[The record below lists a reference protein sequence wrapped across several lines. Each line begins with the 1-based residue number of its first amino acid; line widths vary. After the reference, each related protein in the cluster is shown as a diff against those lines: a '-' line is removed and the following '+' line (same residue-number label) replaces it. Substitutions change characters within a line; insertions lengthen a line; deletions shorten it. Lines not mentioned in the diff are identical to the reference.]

1 MMEKNF
7 VPAANET
14 VTDFFGSNLFDISV
28 MRERLPMNVF
38 QKLSK
43 TIEEGRALDAATAD
57 IVANAM
63 KDWAVEKGAT
73 HFCHWFQ
80 PLTGLTAEKHTSFL
94 SPTKGNDVTIEFS
107 GKDLIRGEPDAS
119 SFPSG
124 SLRESFEAR
133 GYTVWDYTSPAF
145 IKEDGDNITMFIPS
159 AFCSY
164 TGDALDYKTPLLRTN
179 EAINREALRVLRA
192 LGDEKTKRVFAT
204 VGAEQEY
211 FLIEK
216 RFVENRLDIKET
228 GRTLFGARPPK
239 NMALSVHYFGAIGEQ
254 VASFMAELNNELWKL
269 GILAK
274 TQHHEI
280 SPSQFEIAPEFST
293 VNVATD
299 QNQLIMQT
307 LQKVAARHDLECLIH
322 DKPFSTL
329 GGSGKHINWSLATDR
344 GVNLLDPGKTIHE
357 NIVFFLFLCAFI
369 KAVDT
374 YPELIRESVAT
385 PGNDLRMGA
394 MEAPPAI
401 MSIFLGD
408 QLHSII
414 EQFAENGTAEAHKR
428 GEIRLGVKTIS
439 PLPKDLS
446 DRNRTS
452 PIAFTGNRF
461 EFRTPGSGLTISR
474 PVFSLN
480 VAVADVLSEI
490 ADELEQSP
498 DPETAVR
505 DILSGIVKNNGRIL
519 YSSDNYSDEWVEEAQ
534 KRGLVNLND
543 TIDALSAIE
552 DDKTMALFERQEV
565 LTRGEYEARMD
576 SAYDQYAETIL
587 IEARTALAI
596 AKRQI
601 LPTAITYSRTLA
613 DAVSAVNRAGGKA
626 EAHKKEL
633 DVVCSLIDRLY
644 AAIGSLES
652 SIVTT
657 EQKNGP
663 KQRAITSRDLLI
675 PGMDRIREA
684 ADSLEM
690 IVDAELWPLPTYAE
704 MVYGR

>member
-1 MMEKNF
+1 M
-7 VPAANET
+7 NET
-14 VTDFFGSNLFDISV
+14 VTNVFGSNLFDLSV
-28 MRERLPMNVF
+28 MRERLPRNVY
-38 QKLSK
+38 QKLI
-43 TIEEGRALDAATAD
+43 TIIEEGKALDANTAD
-57 IVANAM
+57 IVANTM

-94 SPTKGNDVTIEFS
+94 SPTRDDDVIIEFS

-119 SFPSG
+119 SFPAG

-164 TGDALDYKTPLLRTN
+164 TGEALDYKTPLLRTN
-179 EAINREALRVLRA
+179 EAINRQALRVLRA
-192 LGDEKTKRVFAT
+192 LGDNETKQVFVT
-204 VGAEQEY
+204 IGAEQEY

-216 RFVENRLDIKET
+216 KHAAQRLDIKET

-280 SPSQFEIAPEFST
+280 SPSQFEIAPEFSH

-307 LQKVAARHDLECLIH
+307 LQKVAARHGLECLLH

-329 GGSGKHINWSLATDR
+329 GGSGKHINWSLSTDR
-344 GVNLLDPGKTIHE
+344 GTNLLDPGKTLQK
-357 NIVFFLFLCAFI
+357 NTVFFLFLSAFI

-374 YPELIRESVAT
+374 YPELIRESVAS
-385 PGNDLRMGA
+385 PENDLRMGA

-401 MSIFLGD
+401 MSIFLGSKLLE
-408 QLHSII
+408 QLRD
-414 EQFAENGTAEAHKR
+414 FGTNGTLTTQK
-428 GEIRLGVKTIS
+428 GEEIQLGVRTIS
-439 PLPKDLS
+439 PLSRDLT

-480 VAVADVLSEI
+480 VAVADVLCEM
-490 ADELEQSP
+490 ADMLEDAQ
-498 DPETAVR
+498 DRDKAVR
-505 DILSGIVKNNGRIL
+505 DILTDTLAKNARIL
-519 YSSDNYSDEWVEEAQ
+519 YNGDNYSEEWIKEAE
-534 KRGLVNLND
+534 KRGLTNLPD
-543 TIDALSAIE
+543 TIDSLLAIE
-552 DDKTMALFERQEV
+552 NEKTVGLFEKQKV
-565 LTRGEYEARMD
+565 LSREEYSARMD
-576 SAYDQYAETIL
+576 SAYAQYAETII
-587 IEARTALAI
+587 IEARTALSI
-596 AKRQI
+596 AKRQV
-601 LPTAITYSRTLA
+601 LPKAIDYSQKLA
-613 DAVSAVNRAGGKA
+613 DAAFSVQRAGGR
-626 EAHKKEL
+626 AHIHEEEL
-633 DVVCSLIDRLY
+633 IQVCDLIDRLSS
-644 AAIGSLES
+644 ASKALSNSITQLEEQSDHKKIAISARDHLLPEM
-652 SIVTT
+652 
-657 EQKNGP
+657 QKV
-663 KQRAITSRDLLI
+663 RDAVD
-675 PGMDRIREA
+675 G
-684 ADSLEM
+684 LEM
-690 IVDAELWPLPTYAE
+690 MIDADLWPLPTYAE